1 MFFFEKTEEHENMF
15 FFERQNSSGGLRP
28 PQQSIVQP
36 LLLVILLKYCLKAKH
51 QFNQNNLY
59 SFILE
64 YRFPAAINYTN
75 SIINNEDLYST

>member
-1 MFFFEKTEEHENMF
+1 MRTC

-36 LLLVILLKYCLKAKH
+36 LLLVILPKYCLKAKH
-51 QFNQNNLY
+51 QFNQINPY
-59 SFILE
+59 SFIIE